1 MKITGIK
8 TPIIKPKIP
17 LLEQLSSSLPKS
29 ISEKSIIVFASKVV
43 SIAEGRLTGRVG
55 DKKKLKQLVKSEA
68 EFYLDSSVSRY
79 DIMLTIKR
87 NWMFVNAGID
97 QSNSAGQ
104 FCLWPLNPQKSANKL
119 WFGLHDMFPEVKKI
133 GVIITDSGGIPLNWG
148 VVGRGIAHC
157 GFKALRSYVGD
168 ADLYGRTMEMEKANL
183 LQSISAAATLEMGEG
198 AECKP
203 VALVTGVPGLQF
215 QYSEPTEAEL
225 KLLRIS
231 KEDDAYEPLLNSV
244 SWKKGGGQL
253 SF

>member
-1 MKITGIK
+1 MKVTGIK
-8 TPIIKPKIP
+8 TPIIQPKVP
-17 LLEQLSSSLPKS
+17 LLEQLSSSLPKNL
-29 ISEKSIIVFASKVV
+29 SEKSIIVVASKVV
-43 SIAEGRLTGRVG
+43 SIAEGRLTGLAG
-55 DKKKLKQLVKSEA
+55 DKKKLKELVKSEA
-68 EFYLDSSVSRY
+68 EFYLDSSASRY

-104 FCLWPLNPQKSANKL
+104 FCLWPLNPQKSANQL
-119 WFGLHDMFPEVKKI
+119 WFGLHHMYPEAKEI

-157 GFKALRSYVGD
+157 GFKALRNYVGD
-168 ADLYGRTMEMEKANL
+168 VDLYGRTMEMEKANL
-183 LQSISAAATLEMGEG
+183 FQSISAAATVEMGEG

-203 VALVTGVPGLQF
+203 LAIVTGVSGLQF
-215 QYSEPTEAEL
+215 QKSEPTDSEL

-244 SWKKGGGQL
+244 TWKKGGG
-253 SF
+253 